1 MYSDSTMKIIVLAVC
16 ILAGSLAETSAFT
29 PLSFASPVVNDVRL
43 DTARCAT
50 PQQGLSPPAFAQ
62 GGPSPDSPL
71 AATDA
76 LAQSFPIR
84 TTEEIWDTL
93 DAITIEG
100 GSIRTCNFEEEMV
113 QRVEVFLKTQGRP
126 LNADVELWQGPDN
139 TPQRMQV
146 YLEEGNMRP
155 FRCTVETPGESN
167 SVSVRNT
174 GELEFPLAAG
184 IEPSYSMQEGPARVL
199 SAITPSRIV
208 QGGAVY
214 TNPISPR
221 VSSIQVMLKTDGRPL
236 NARIELMQGPN
247 NNKQVMEVYAE
258 DGDERPFYC
267 ILNTPGVGYVVRIV
281 NTATVEFPL
290 SAIIEPYMLEEAPPV
305 EEDISWTH
313 IDFPWLRKPEQLD

>member
-1 MYSDSTMKIIVLAVC
+1 MSSDSPMKIVVLAVC
-16 ILAGSLAETSAFT
+16 VLAGSLAETSAFT
-29 PLSFASPVVNDVRL
+29 PLSFASPAVNDVRL
-43 DTARCAT
+43 DTARRAT

-174 GELEFPLAAG
+174 GELE
-184 IEPSYSMQEGPARVL
+184 
-199 SAITPSRIV
+199 
-208 QGGAVY
+208 
-214 TNPISPR
+214 
-221 VSSIQVMLKTDGRPL
+221 
-236 NARIELMQGPN
+236 
-247 NNKQVMEVYAE
+247 
-258 DGDERPFYC
+258 
-267 ILNTPGVGYVVRIV
+267 
-281 NTATVEFPL
+281 
-290 SAIIEPYMLEEAPPV
+290 
-305 EEDISWTH
+305 
-313 IDFPWLRKPEQLD
+313 